1 MKASEFKKLIKEAV
15 KEVIQEELRDI
26 LLEAVKSPKQ
36 IVRESYTPSPTHIP
50 TPSPSYIEPTMSA
63 REKYMG
69 ILGETAMSFNTN
81 DLEDSVAIGVNIPF
95 SAPSV
100 FTSNYQTKDA
110 IKNNLL
116 NFFLTNQGERPLNP
130 SFGGGL
136 RAFIFEQITS
146 NNLDFLKEDVEQ
158 KLTNYFPN
166 VKIEDLTVTGVGEH
180 SVKIMLKYSI
190 INTNITDGLEITFT
204 PSQS

>member
-1 MKASEFKKLIKEAV
+1 MAFNP
-15 KEVIQEELRDI
+15 IQI
-26 LLEAVKSPKQ
+26 YP
-36 IVRESYTPSPTHIP
+36 I
-50 TPSPSYIEPTMSA
+50 
-63 REKYMG
+63 
-69 ILGETAMSFNTN
+69 

-116 NFFLTNQGERPLNP
+116 NFFLTNKGERPLNP

-136 RAFIFEQITS
+136 RAFIFEQIT
-146 NNLDFLKEDVEQ
+146 NDNLDFLKEDVEQ

-190 INTNITDGLEITFT
+190 INTNITDGLEINFT